1 MASAPRAIH
10 AVGDV
15 TKQSSPARQLVPPR
29 ADVTSMRA
37 VRTNA
42 IRSRLSALSSVLLAS
57 LAGLCAI
64 AGLMASNVLAADEPR
79 PPLAD
84 PVFARPADRC
94 RSRPVRDGHRRR
106 PVRRGSA
113 GGHDQHRQ
121 RIVGRDCARRGGH
134 QRFRAGRHQ
143 RADAVSRQ
151 GQAGRPQDQ
160 GGVRA
165 VQQGALFH
173 HRPQEPRRPRAD
185 RHRGQDSRRRRRR
198 PVDPAV
204 AGGGQ
209 AERHQAS
216 RA

>member
-1 MASAPRAIH
+1 MARPRVAIH

-42 IRSRLSALSSVLLAS
+42 IRSRLSALLRFLGFPCRAVRDC
-57 LAGLCAI
+57 GLDGEQCPGRGRAPGP
-64 AGLMASNVLAADEPR
+64 AP
-79 PPLAD
+79 D
-84 PVFARPADRC
+84 PVFARPSDRC
-94 RSRPVRDGHRRR
+94 RSRAVRDGHRRR

-121 RIVGRDCARRGGH
+121 RIVGCDCARRGRH
-134 QRFRAGRHQ
+134 QRFRPGRHQ
-143 RADAVSRQ
+143 RVDAVSRQ

-204 AGGGQ
+204 AGGGK